1 MLRLYWAGKYRDN
14 HQTRREKHSHTERS
28 YRAATTGTA
37 RELLMSWE
45 NTARVSNLNT
55 GGLSAS
61 HSANFG
67 KVSSFTGIEERGEGG
82 RITFVRQHLNTT
94 LPSFSC
100 NSLTTWN
107 VFYPSFSDKNQIKFG
122 WISNLNICSFSS
134 SSCIAHRWSLQHN
147 RSSWNWAKE

>member
-14 HQTRREKHSHTERS
+14 HQTWREKHCHTERS

-55 GGLSAS
+55 GGLSAR
-61 HSANFG
+61 HSAKFG

-82 RITFVRQHLNTT
+82 RITFVRQHFNTTLTSYITFVRQHLNTT

-100 NSLTTWN
+100 NSLTTWKTN
-107 VFYPSFSDKNQIKFG
+107 NNKAHSDTLHFPIK
-122 WISNLNICSFSS
+122 IKLNLDE
-134 SSCIAHRWSLQHN
+134 LVT
-147 RSSWNWAKE
+147 